1 MRTSESITNLIPAL
15 IAARRQFAPVVKQAK
30 GQVGKDREYFY
41 ADLGTLLASTMPPLM
56 DQGLAILQVIDAE
69 TATLVTRLVHTSGEW
84 CESAYPL
91 KLDLSPQQ
99 FGSLLTYGRR
109 YSLQSLLCLAA
120 EDDDGAGAQPAE
132 PPAKRKAAA
141 LAKLPPKGPV
151 ITDEQRRNLFAI
163 AEGAGWSNDQIK
175 VHLQLHFGIDSTKA
189 LEAAKYDQVC
199 KAFSVPPIAP
209 EEMPL

>member
-1 MRTSESITNLIPAL
+1 MRTSESITTLIPAL

-56 DQGLAILQVIDAE
+56 DQGLAILQVIDPE
-69 TATLVTRLVHTSGEW
+69 TATLVTRLVHVSGEW

-91 KLDLSPQQ
+91 KLDLPPQQ

-120 EDDDGAGAQPAE
+120 EDDDAAAAQPT
-132 PPAKRKAAA
+132 PTKKKAAA
-141 LAKLPPKGPV
+141 VAKLPPKGPV
-151 ITDEQRRNLFAI
+151 ITAEQRKDLIAIGKGSGWSDAQMKNYLRVHFADDSTAAI
-163 AEGAGWSNDQIK
+163 A
-175 VHLQLHFGIDSTKA
+175 
-189 LEAAKYDQVC
+189 AANYDQVRD
-199 KAFSVPPIAP
+199 AFTGAP
-209 EEMPL
+209 ADQPL